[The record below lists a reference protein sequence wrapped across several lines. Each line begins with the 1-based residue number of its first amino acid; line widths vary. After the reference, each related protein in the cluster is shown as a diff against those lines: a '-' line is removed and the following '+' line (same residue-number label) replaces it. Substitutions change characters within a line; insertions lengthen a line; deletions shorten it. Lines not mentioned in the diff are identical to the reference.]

1 MAVDTYL
8 SVITLDVN
16 GLNAA
21 IKRQSGRLDNNN
33 KTRAYNI
40 LPIKVHLGQRTHI
53 D

>member
-1 MAVDTYL
+1 MAIDTYL

-21 IKRQSGRLDNNN
+21 IKRQSGSLDN